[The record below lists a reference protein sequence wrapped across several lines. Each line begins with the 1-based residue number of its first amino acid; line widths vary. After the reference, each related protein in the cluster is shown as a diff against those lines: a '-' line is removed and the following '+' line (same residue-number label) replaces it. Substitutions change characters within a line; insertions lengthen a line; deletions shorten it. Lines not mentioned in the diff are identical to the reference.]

1 MMKTLTLCA
10 LSAAVLAL
18 SACDARRDDGTTV
31 GQKID
36 QAVTKT
42 ESSTADATQ
51 KMKEAG
57 SQMGQ
62 SVSDATITAAV
73 NADLAKD
80 PELSALRINV
90 DTRDG
95 RVALYGSAPSEEAK
109 QRAEKLALA
118 EKGVVAVDNKLAV
131 EKR

>member
-10 LSAAVLAL
+10 ISAAVLAL
-18 SACDARRDDGTTV
+18 AGCNRNDDTTV

-36 QAVTKT
+36 SAVARTEQGAADASKAVQAK
-42 ESSTADATQ
+42 TADVA
-51 KMKEAG
+51 
-57 SQMGQ
+57 Q
-62 SVSDATITAAV
+62 SVNDATITAAI

-80 PELSALRINV
+80 SELSALRINV

-95 RVALYGSAPSEEAK
+95 RVALYGSAPNEDAK
-109 QRAEKLALA
+109 LRAEKLALG
-118 EKGVVAVDNKLAV
+118 EKGVVSVDNKLTV

>member
-18 SACDARRDDGTTV
+18 SACNRNDGSTV
-31 GQKID
+31 GQKLD
-36 QAVTKT
+36 NAVARTEQGAAEASKT
-42 ESSTADATQ
+42 VKDKTADMSA
-51 KMKEAG
+51 AVG
-57 SQMGQ
+57 
-62 SVSDATITAAV
+62 DATITAAV

-80 PELSALRINV
+80 PDLSALRINV
-90 DTRDG
+90 DTKDG
-95 RVALYGSAPSEEAK
+95 RVSLYGSAPSDEAK
-109 QRAEKLALA
+109 QRAERLALA